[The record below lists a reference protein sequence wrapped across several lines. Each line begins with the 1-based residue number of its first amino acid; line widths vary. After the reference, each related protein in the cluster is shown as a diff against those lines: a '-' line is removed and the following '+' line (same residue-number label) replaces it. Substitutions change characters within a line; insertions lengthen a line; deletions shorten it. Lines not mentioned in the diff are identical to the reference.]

1 MHPSALEFGDLFF
14 KSYFSDDKHIV
25 IMDVGAQ
32 DVNGSLRD
40 VSPSA
45 ASYVGID
52 FVAGCGVDVILDD
65 PYHLPMEDGSADVVV
80 CSSVFEHSQFFWLL
94 YLEVLRIL
102 KPNGLFYLNAP
113 SNGYIHRYPVDCWR
127 FYPDAGHALVAWGER
142 NGYTPALLESFIGDK
157 NCQSMHADAWNDYVA
172 VFIKDAACRAEYPD
186 RILHALPSYAHGY
199 CDDGTIDDKFNE
211 LTDDFVVILD
221 REARNQELAAA
232 LITQQQEFSAALSE
246 RQQAFDTA
254 LSERQQ
260 AFDKALSDQQ
270 QASAVLS
277 MQQQQENRAL
287 LAELA
292 AQHDRLS
299 AEQRAWQ
306 ESERAFQ
313 ARQEDLA
320 SRMAVMSAQLS
331 AGQTALEQQA
341 THARALQEQ
350 IGQLKSTWSWRL
362 TMPLR
367 KLYTLLRG

>member
-14 KSYFSDDKHIV
+14 KTYFSDDKHIV

-157 NCQSMHADAWNDYVA
+157 NCQSVHSDAWNDYVA
-172 VFIKDAACRAEYPD
+172 VFIKDAACSAEYPD

-199 CDDGTIDDKFNE
+199 CDNGMTDDKFNE

-232 LITQQQEFSAALSE
+232 LITQQQEFSAALS
-246 RQQAFDTA
+246 
-254 LSERQQ
+254 
-260 AFDKALSDQQ
+260 DQQ

-292 AQHDRLS
+292 AQHDLLS

-320 SRMAVMSAQLS
+320 SRMEAMSAQLS
-331 AGQTALEQQA
+331 AGQTALEQQT

-350 IGQLKSTWSWRL
+350 IVQLKSTWSWRL

-367 KLYTLLRG
+367 KVYTLVRG